1 VDRTRDE
8 DWDVRS
14 AADAALEPIRRSREL
29 MAIVKDL
36 EHPDCRDDR
45 RWSLLDA
52 ALAFGYPGIVHTP
65 QWFERLRSHLP
76 YAARRYASETLNAKR
91 KSLREE
97 LQRRERPGS

>member
-45 RWSLLDA
+45 RWSLLD
-52 ALAFGYPGIVHTP
+52 TP